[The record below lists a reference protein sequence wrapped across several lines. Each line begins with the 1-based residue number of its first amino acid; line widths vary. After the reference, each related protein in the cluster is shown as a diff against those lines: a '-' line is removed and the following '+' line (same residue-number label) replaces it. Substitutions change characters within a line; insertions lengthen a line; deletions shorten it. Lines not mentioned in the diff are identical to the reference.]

1 MPRDHHGPFELQ
13 KCACWGSREET
24 GKVIRHWNH
33 HSSQQVSGRLDV
45 RLWEASEDLY
55 LEWEII

>member
-55 LEWEII
+55 L